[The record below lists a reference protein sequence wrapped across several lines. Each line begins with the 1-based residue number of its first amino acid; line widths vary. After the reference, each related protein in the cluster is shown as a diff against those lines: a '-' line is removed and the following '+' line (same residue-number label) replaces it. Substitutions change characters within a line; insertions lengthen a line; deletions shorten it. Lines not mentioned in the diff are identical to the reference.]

1 MEVIVKII
9 TPDIILTIVFHLS
22 ALIGLVI
29 IANIKAPYNKLT
41 KCKITFPKVT
51 TKNIKE
57 LKKI

>member
-41 KCKITFPKVT
+41 KCKTIFP
-51 TKNIKE
+51 
-57 LKKI
+57 